1 MNAPEKLQGTAAWFA
16 ERTGC
21 LTASRMADAMDTLKS
36 GKESSARRAL
46 KIEILA
52 ERLTGDVVT
61 HYVTPAM
68 QHGIDTEP
76 AAKAAY
82 SAKTGALITEMG
94 FIRHPS
100 IEYFGASPDGKL
112 DAKTGIEIKCPTT
125 PKHLAW
131 LLAGEVPA
139 EHKPQMLAQCV
150 CAGFESVEF
159 VSYDPRMP
167 KHLQMFVVR
176 FVPTAEERAAVE
188 AAASQ
193 FLLEV
198 EEMFQLLTTTEP
210 A

>member
-1 MNAPEKLQGTAAWFA
+1 MNAPERLQGTAAWFA

-21 LTASRMADAMDTLKS
+21 LTASRMADAMDVLKS
-36 GKESSARRAL
+36 GKESAARRAL

-52 ERLTGDVVT
+52 ERLTGDVVP
-61 HYVTPAM
+61 HFVTGAM

-82 SAKTGALITEMG
+82 SAKTGALITEQG
-94 FIRHPS
+94 FIRHAS
-100 IEYFGASPDGKL
+100 IEHFGASPDGRL

-139 EHKPQMLAQCV
+139 EHKPQMIAQCV
-150 CAGFESVEF
+150 CAKFESVEF

-167 KHLQMFVVR
+167 ERLRLFVVR
-176 FVPTAEERAAVE
+176 FTPTADERAAVE
-188 AAASQ
+188 KAAQ
-193 FLLEV
+193 EFLAEV
-198 EEMFQLLTTTEP
+198 EEMFQQLTTTEP